1 MIYWIIRFVNSYR
14 QYIILTILILTSLLI
29 LSFNDSVNIIP
40 LRKASFLLYAVIN
53 QIKSP
58 FEEFLF
64 YKKENELLH
73 RENAILT
80 RKVIEYQ
87 KFEYERDELYKILK
101 LNQEKNGDFILSK
114 IVLKSY
120 DANGNRF
127 IIDKGLKD
135 NVKINS
141 AVFSPDGIIGFISE
155 AGDNYSVITPINN
168 VNIRISVKNS
178 RSKDPGILSWDGE
191 KFKIFNVNNSADVK
205 NGDIFI
211 TSEFSTLFPAEIPIA
226 KVISASLS
234 EDLPF
239 YDITAKPT
247 VNLEAIHYCMIE
259 KPNLKLTNKYFDLE
273 KIEH

>member
-14 QYIILTILILTSLLI
+14 QYIILTILILTSSLI

-53 QIKSP
+53 KIKSP

-64 YKKENELLH
+64 YEKENDQLR

-87 KFEYERDELYKILK
+87 KFIYERDELYKILK
-101 LNQEKNGDFILSK
+101 LNQKKVDDFILSK

-135 NVKINS
+135 GIMINS
-141 AVFSPDGIIGFISE
+141 AVFSTDGIIGFISE
-155 AGDNYSVITPINN
+155 AGNDYSIITTINN

-178 RSKDPGILSWDGE
+178 RTNDLGILSWDGQ
-191 KFKIFNVNNSADVK
+191 KFKILNVNKSADVK

-211 TSEFSTLFPAEIPIA
+211 TSEFSTLLPSEIPVA
-226 KVISASLS
+226 KVISASLTK
-234 EDLPF
+234 DLPF
-239 YDITAKPT
+239 YDITAKPI
-247 VNLEAIHYCMIE
+247 VNLEAIHYCLVE
-259 KPNLKLTNKYFDLE
+259 KPDSKLSKKYFDLE
-273 KIEH
+273 KIEQ